1 MERTAVLVLALAL
14 VIVTVL
20 TLNSY
25 ECNNRRRILT
35 EVPNVN
41 LPEPSRDLPGTFASS
56 LNLLETDPRGPE
68 PREGPRN
75 TGRAPPG
82 TLGNSMEQRNDVM
95 LGKCW
100 QLFYV
105 NRF

>member
-1 MERTAVLVLALAL
+1 M
-14 VIVTVL
+14 
-20 TLNSY
+20 
-25 ECNNRRRILT
+25 LT

-56 LNLLETDPRGPE
+56 LNLLEADPRGPE

-82 TLGNSMEQRNDVM
+82 TLGNSTKQWIDVI
-95 LGKCW
+95 LNNFLEVC
-100 QLFYV
+100 FIV
-105 NRF
+105 FIDSS